1 VAKSSPPTYR
11 AATSRKLLP
20 EGQTISERLIDLL
33 RQGKV
38 PEVIRRKG
46 AEGTLPLP
54 TAETIEVLVFLAG
67 DPDDNIRTT
76 AYLALQTWKTE
87 ELNAALSDPAAPIEV
102 LEFAAN
108 QMVSGRKEM
117 ADAML
122 ANSALP
128 RELRDRIQRIAAQEQ
143 KAPADAS
150 PPEPEPPVP
159 GAEKEGERI
168 TLLQRI
174 GRMSAA
180 EKIKAALTGNQEE
193 RLLLIRDSNKIVARA
208 VLQSPKLSD
217 MEIENYASMK
227 NVTEEVLRLIAMN
240 RKFMKSYSVM
250 RQLVNNPRTPI
261 DVSLPMLNRLNERD
275 LKGLMINKNVAE
287 VLRGMAQKMIKQK
300 EEANKPKLPG
310 KKH

>member
-1 VAKSSPPTYR
+1 M
-11 AATSRKLLP
+11 
-20 EGQTISERLIDLL
+20 
-33 RQGKV
+33 
-38 PEVIRRKG
+38 
-46 AEGTLPLP
+46 PLP
-54 TAETIEVLVFLAG
+54 TAEKIEILVFLAG

-76 AYLALQTWKTE
+76 AYFTLQTWKIA
-87 ELNAALSDPAAPIEV
+87 ELNPVLSDPAAPIEV

-128 RELRDRIQRIAAQEQ
+128 RELRDRIRRIAAQEQ
-143 KAPADAS
+143 EASTDAS
-150 PPEPEPPVP
+150 PPEPPVP
-159 GAEKEGERI
+159 GAEKEGERT

-208 VLQSPKLSD
+208 VLQSPKVSD

-227 NVTEEVLRLIAMN
+227 SVTEEVLRLIAMN

-287 VLRGMAQKMIKQK
+287 VMRGMAQKLIKQK
-300 EEANKPKLPG
+300 EDANKPKLPG